1 MTVFSANHILG
12 RDKIPFCPAKY
23 SRFKYGSKSVAR
35 EFGKELG
42 LKLAEYILSR
52 GDIDK
57 HTQIVIAPSPYM
69 FIPTA
74 TFALKN
80 YVISWL
86 NPVLIKNGYK
96 VVQETKV
103 FRQTSYTEEYGTM
116 SAEKRKEMIGSESFH
131 TDPLFIKDKYVIFLD
146 DIKITG
152 SHQERMEEMIVR
164 LGLDK
169 IMKGFLFG
177 YYANLVDSKSDP
189 TIENYLNLYSMKS
202 LLDLDK
208 IIKNDEFIF
217 NTRNVKYIL
226 NAPHVECVNFLE
238 YQKRSLIEALYYEAL
253 GNSYHL
259 EEKFSMN
266 FKYLEYLIN
275 NENT

>member
-1 MTVFSANHILG
+1 MKTFSAHIIKG
-12 RDKIPFCPAKY
+12 RDHVPFSPAAY
-23 SRFKYGSKSVAR
+23 SQFKYGSKSVAR
-35 EFGKELG
+35 KFGRDLG
-42 LKLAEYILSR
+42 MKLAKYILSQDPPK
-52 GDIDK
+52 DI
-57 HTQIVIAPSPYM
+57 QIVVASSPYM

-80 YVISWL
+80 YLISWL
-86 NPVLIKNGYK
+86 NPILIKAGYK

-116 SAEKRKEMIGSESFH
+116 TAEKRKEMIGSESFH
-131 TDPLFIKDKYVIFLD
+131 TDPLFLKDKFVIWLD

-152 SHQERMEEMIVR
+152 SHQERMEEMITR
-164 LGLDK
+164 LDLNKYMRDC
-169 IMKGFLFG
+169 IFV
-177 YYANLVDSKSDP
+177 YYAELLDPTSDP

-226 NAPHVECVNFLE
+226 NAPHIECVNFLE
-238 YQKRSLIEALYYEAL
+238 YQKHSLIEALYYETL

-259 EEKFSMN
+259 EEKFTMN
-266 FKYLEYLIN
+266 FQYLEYLIN
-275 NENT
+275 QKTN